1 MVRHTTHQTRTRKK
15 VVRHPNFF
23 QRHQKG
29 IGVVLIFIGFCELL
43 FTGYLMFFVPDA
55 IVLPIPNA
63 FAGKRPEIDDN
74 KTTNLKKLL
83 SKYEISYDQIYTTKE
98 GDFLIKLHPEGEVLL
113 SQNGALEQ
121 NISSLQLVLA
131 RITMEGKQ
139 FSRLDFRFEKPVIVF
154 K

>member
-1 MVRHTTHQTRTRKK
+1 MSHQNRTRKK
-15 VVRHPNFF
+15 HIRHPNFF

-29 IGVVLIFIGFCELL
+29 IGVGLIVIGIGELMV
-43 FTGYLMFFVPDA
+43 TAYLMFFVPDA
-55 IVLPIPNA
+55 MILPIPTS
-63 FAGKRPEIDDN
+63 FQGKRPAIDTN
-74 KTTNLKKLL
+74 ATANLKKLL
-83 SKYEISYDQIYTTKE
+83 TKHAIPYEQVYVTKD
-98 GDFLIKLHPEGEVLL
+98 GDFLVKLQPEGEVLL
-113 SQNGALEQ
+113 SKNGALEQ